1 MTRQD
6 KRICRICGAE
16 KPLELF
22 ERDKRVKGGRTNR
35 CKACKTA
42 LEDRAHRA
50 YRDMKKRARK
60 AGVPMEVTVS
70 ELRLLYTA
78 HDGKC
83 IYCGK
88 SEAEAGCRHHID
100 HVTPIR
106 RGGTN
111 HISNLVLACASCNAS
126 KGDKPLVSF
135 YLDRDRDKFP
145 EQAFSTVA
153 CVISLTAGQPVD
165 EVLDDLL
172 QEHANYT
179 IERLNKEMATREKR
193 LVAT

>member
-6 KRICRICGAE
+6 KRICRICGKE
-16 KPLELF
+16 KPIELF

-42 LEDRAHRA
+42 LDDRAHRA
-50 YRDMKKRARK
+50 YRDIKKRALK

-70 ELRLLYTA
+70 ELRLLYAA

-88 SEAEAGCRHHID
+88 SEDEAGCRHHID
-100 HVTPIR
+100 HVTPLS

-111 HISNLVLACASCNAS
+111 HISNLVLACASCNAT
-126 KGDKPLVSF
+126 KRDKPLVSF

-145 EQAFSTVA
+145 EKSFSTVA
-153 CVISLTAGQPVD
+153 YLIALTAGQPVD
-165 EVLDDLL
+165 EVLDGLL
-172 QEHANYT
+172 NEHAYYML
-179 IERLNKEMATREKR
+179 ECLDKEMAAGEKR
-193 LVAT
+193 VTAP

>member
-1 MTRQD
+1 MTGQD
-6 KRICRICGAE
+6 KRICRICGAN
-16 KPLELF
+16 KPIEMF
-22 ERDKRVKGGRTNR
+22 EIDKRVKGGHTNR

-88 SEAEAGCRHHID
+88 SEDEAGCRHHID
-100 HVTPIR
+100 HVTPLR

-135 YLDRDRDKFP
+135 YLDRDRDKFS

-153 CVISLTAGQPVD
+153 CVISLTAGQPID
-165 EVLDDLL
+165 EVLDGLL
-172 QEHANYT
+172 REHANYVV
-179 IERLNKEMATREKR
+179 ERLNKEMAKNEQRI
-193 LVAT
+193 VAT

>member
-1 MTRQD
+1 MTKQD
-6 KRICRICGAE
+6 KRICRLCGAE

-22 ERDKRVKGGRTNR
+22 ELDKRVKGGRTNR
-35 CKACKTA
+35 CKACKAA
-42 LEDRAHRA
+42 LDDRAHRA
-50 YRDMKKRARK
+50 YRDMKKRALK

-70 ELRLLYTA
+70 ELRLLYAA

-100 HVTPIR
+100 HVTPLS

-111 HISNLVLACASCNAS
+111 HISNLMLACASCNRS
-126 KGDKPLVSF
+126 KADKPLVSF
-135 YLDRDRDKFP
+135 YLNRDREKFS
-145 EQAFSTVA
+145 ERSFTSVA
-153 CVISLTAGQPVD
+153 WLIALTAGQPVD

-172 QEHANYT
+172 HEHADYVM
-179 IERLNKEMATREKR
+179 ERLDKELATYEQRVMAT
-193 LVAT
+193 